1 MNITLLQTIP
11 VFSVADRQSNP
22 TIRIFTYPRIHKIS
36 SCMNMEETNGYLSCT
51 FAGTDYFIGLT
62 SFPNFQLIV
71 WLWQTGDKVFVKST
85 KLEDF
90 VQTIT

>member
-1 MNITLLQTIP
+1 
-11 VFSVADRQSNP
+11 
-22 TIRIFTYPRIHKIS
+22 
-36 SCMNMEETNGYLSCT
+36 MEETNGYLSCT

-71 WLWQTGDKVFVKST
+71 WLWQTGDKVFVKNT

-90 VQTIT
+90 VQTIA

>member
-1 MNITLLQTIP
+1 MNITLLQTVP
-11 VFSVADRQSNP
+11 VFSVVDRQSNP

-36 SCMNMEETNGYLSCT
+36 SCTNMEETNGYLSCT

-71 WLWQTGDKVFVKST
+71 WLWQTGDKVFVKNT

-90 VQTIT
+90 VQTIA